1 MFKRLVSYFTGRHTL
16 FAFLE
21 LSMGTLLAWFH
32 HLDMTYVALCGTIQ
46 AFVLGHSIK
55 CDVFEKDKNT
65 DGNQGSTPAVGT

>member
-1 MFKRLVSYFTGRHTL
+1 
-16 FAFLE
+16 
-21 LSMGTLLAWFH
+21 MGTLLAWFH